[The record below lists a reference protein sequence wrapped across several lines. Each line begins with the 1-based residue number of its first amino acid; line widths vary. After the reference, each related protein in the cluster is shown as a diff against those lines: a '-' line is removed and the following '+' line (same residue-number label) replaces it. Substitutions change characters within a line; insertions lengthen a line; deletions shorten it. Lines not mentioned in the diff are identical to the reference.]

1 MKNVIGEIRN
11 LKNEDPNTIVTEQY
25 LTQTMGLSRNWIAK
39 HASACGC
46 FARNPRRFF
55 LQKVLSHLYALA
67 EKAQLKAGA
76 RLMQSTAQRQVV
88 SNMFDTVVKK
98 QKLAKIKR
106 GPLDDFDKYFNEFE
120 KKGGE

>member
-1 MKNVIGEIRN
+1 MKNVNGEKRN
-11 LKNEDPNTIVTEQY
+11 LKNDDPNTIVTEQY
-25 LTQTMGLSRNWIAK
+25 LTQTMGLSQNWVAK

-55 LQKVLSHLYALA
+55 LQQVLSHLHALA

-76 RLMQSTAQRQVV
+76 RLMQRTPQRQVL
-88 SNMFDTVVKK
+88 SNMFDAAVKK

-106 GPLDDFDKYFNEFE
+106 DPLDDFDKYFLEFD
-120 KKGGE
+120 KKEGK